1 MLLERKSLNNLIFKL
16 LLESFY
22 DEETTEEII
31 RLFDPEREA
40 KIKKADETGSDY
52 VLQNMDGIDPLAM
65 DPEERI
71 RYIKYQADMLT
82 QRMIDSAKRKSEEEK
97 QEVLRQAEEIKARYT
112 QGSSDEVSKTLP
124 PTFKRNH
131 SVMLKDEHVDDP
143 EFTMWDELEKW
154 DENVSTKTL
163 DLKSEDE

>member
-1 MLLERKSLNNLIFKL
+1 MLLERKSLNHLIFKL

-22 DEETTEEII
+22 DEEKTEEII
-31 RLFDPEREA
+31 RLFDPEREK
-40 KIKKADETGSDY
+40 KIKNADEAGRDY

-65 DPEERI
+65 DPKERI
-71 RYIKYQADMLT
+71 MYIKHQADMLT

-97 QEVLRQAEEIKARYT
+97 QEVLRQAEEIKARY
-112 QGSSDEVSKTLP
+112 SSRSNSDEVSKTLP

-131 SVMLKDEHVDDP
+131 DAKDDLIDYP
-143 EFTMWDELEKW
+143 EFTMWDEPENW
-154 DENVSTKTL
+154 DESAPTETL

>member
-1 MLLERKSLNNLIFKL
+1 MLLERKSLNHLIFKL

-40 KIKKADETGSDY
+40 KIKKADETGRDY
-52 VLQNMDGIDPLAM
+52 VLQNIDGIDPLAM
-65 DPEERI
+65 DPKERI
-71 RYIKYQADMLT
+71 RYIKHQADMLT

-97 QEVLRQAEEIKARYT
+97 QEVLRQAAEIKARYAT
-112 QGSSDEVSKTLP
+112 NNSGEVSKTLP

-131 SVMLKDEHVDDP
+131 NIVHKDDHIADP
-143 EFTMWDELEKW
+143 EFTMWDETESW
-154 DENVSTKTL
+154 NDPESTETL